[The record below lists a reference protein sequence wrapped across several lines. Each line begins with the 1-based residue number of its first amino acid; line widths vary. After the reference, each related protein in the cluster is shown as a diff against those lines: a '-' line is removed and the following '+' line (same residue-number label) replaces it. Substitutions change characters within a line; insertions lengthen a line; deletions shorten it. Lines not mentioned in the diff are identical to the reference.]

1 MVGLS
6 APPRKPDICGLG
18 VSVCSCLLLLLLL
31 LLLPPLIL
39 LVQMPLQFAASFLL
53 PILLL
58 LLLILLLLLLVLL
71 LLLALL
77 PLSLL
82 PLLLLISLLLL
93 SLPLAPP
100 SSSPCLWF
108 VCPLFSQA
116 GFSTGIFL
124 PVLTILR
131 SKMGQDPTQQE

>member
-18 VSVCSCLLLLLLL
+18 VSVCSCLLLIPL

-108 VCPLFSQA
+108 VCVLL
-116 GFSTGIFL
+116 GFYLL
-124 PVLTILR
+124 PVSLCECAGVFVCEF
-131 SKMGQDPTQQE
+131 SSQFSPS

>member
-18 VSVCSCLLLLLLL
+18 VSVCSCLLLLLL

-108 VCPLFSQA
+108 VC
-116 GFSTGIFL
+116 GFQCC
-124 PVLTILR
+124 LTTALDR
-131 SKMGQDPTQQE
+131 ASAYNS